1 MEEIQKKHESSQGF
15 FSVQLGCT
23 SLKDQLQKSKQ
34 NH

>member
-1 MEEIQKKHESSQGF
+1 MEEIQKNQWELTRIL
-15 FSVQLGCT
+15 SVQLGCT